1 MVAPRAAYLHTP
13 FCRHHC
19 GYCNFT
25 VVAGGEDLVG
35 DFLRAIE
42 LELTHLGQP
51 CEVDTLYF
59 GGGTPTQLP
68 PAQLARLCELVKQW
82 HPLAKNYEWTVE
94 ANPGDLDDDRIAV
107 LASHGVNRVSLGV
120 QSLNDEKLARL
131 ERDHTA
137 EGVRRSVE
145 LLEER
150 GIEVSLDLIFAAP
163 EETLAEWLADVEA
176 TLELKPR
183 HLSLYGLTYEQG
195 TTFWN
200 RKLKGELTEVDE
212 EVQRE
217 MYLWAI
223 DRLAAE
229 GLQQYEVSNFARP
242 GFRSRHNQIYWA
254 AKEYY
259 AAGPGAARYVAG
271 VRETNHRSTTTYIK
285 RMLAG
290 ESPVA
295 ERELLTKEQRHRE
308 HLVLGLRRIAGV
320 RHAEFESATGS
331 TITELAGKEIAKF
344 VGFGLLQDDGESL
357 RLTREGLL
365 VSDSLWPELL

>member
-1 MVAPRAAYLHTP
+1 MDTPRAAYLHTP

-25 VVAGGEDLVG
+25 VVAGREDLVG
-35 DFLRAIE
+35 DYLLAIE
-42 LELTHLGQP
+42 LELKQLGDP
-51 CEVDTLYF
+51 REVDTLYF

-68 PAQLARLCELVKQW
+68 PPELARLCELVKQW
-82 HPLAKNYEWTVE
+82 HPLSTGYEWTVE
-94 ANPGDLDDDRIAV
+94 ANPGDLDAERVTV
-107 LASHGVNRVSLGV
+107 LAAQGVNRVSLGV
-120 QSLNDEKLARL
+120 QSLNDKKLARL
-131 ERDHTA
+131 ERDHSA
-137 EGVRRSVE
+137 VDVQRSVE

-163 EETLAEWLADVEA
+163 KESLVEWQADVEA
-176 TLELKPR
+176 TLELKPK
-183 HLSLYGLTYEQG
+183 HLSLYGLTYERG

-200 RKLKGELTEVDE
+200 RKLKNELSEVDE

-229 GLQQYEVSNFARP
+229 GFEQYEVSNFARP
-242 GFRSRHNQIYWA
+242 GNHSRHNQVYWA
-254 AKEYY
+254 ANEYY

-295 ERELLTKEQRHRE
+295 EREELTETQRQRE
-308 HLVLGLRRIAGV
+308 RLVLGLRRIEGV
-320 RHAEFESATGS
+320 QHAEFEVATGS
-331 TITELAGKEIAKF
+331 TIAELAGDQLAKF
-344 VGFGLLQDDGESL
+344 VELGLLQDDCESV